1 MGKPRT
7 HTEQPLLL
15 DTFDK
20 AKNGAVAYNTFLVKY
35 IDGSER

>member
-1 MGKPRT
+1 MGKPTT

-20 AKNGAVAYNTFLVKY
+20 AKNGAVAYNIFLVKY
-35 IDGSER
+35 RWK